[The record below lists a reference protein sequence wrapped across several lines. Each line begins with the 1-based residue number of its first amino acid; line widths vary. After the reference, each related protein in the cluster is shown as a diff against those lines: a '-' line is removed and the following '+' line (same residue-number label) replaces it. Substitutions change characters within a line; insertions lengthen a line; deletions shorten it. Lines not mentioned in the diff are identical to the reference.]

1 MNKLKE
7 SVRHVLD
14 HKGAYCRN
22 SVEITAN
29 LTPKSLYKFIPEAE
43 FMKLQQC
50 GFEDAHSELLEQ
62 IDELKAELSAF
73 VE

>member
-43 FMKLQQC
+43 FLKLQQC
-50 GFEDAHSELLEQ
+50 GFEDAH
-62 IDELKAELSAF
+62 
-73 VE
+73 